1 MTDWPYL
8 LFASS
13 ICALGFIG
21 LFGISLLPIRATLA
35 LRRNAFLWRSSFI
48 GKAALIIVG
57 AASIAAIAFGIPQI
71 AGVFRCLNE
80 MHCGANRASGWFF
93 LAVFGACYLAFELVS
108 IIVLAVARRLGG
120 VAT

>member
-13 ICALGFIG
+13 IYALGFIG

-35 LRRNAFLWRSSFI
+35 LGRNAFLWRSSLI
-48 GKAALIIVG
+48 GNAALIIVG
-57 AASIAAIAFGIPQI
+57 AAAIAAIAFGIPQI

-80 MHCGANRASGWFF
+80 MHCGANHASGWFF